1 MMLREADGERRSG
14 VVRRCRRSRRWRGGG
29 AIAVSAMMASALA
42 GGCSAEST
50 RVAIEAQ
57 RRSNDVQQTV
67 VERQHE
73 ALRLLLHR
81 ELRARLDSLG
91 SQALSAA
98 QIEAIERAW
107 SERDLLEFWLIQHE
121 RAAALRLIGVDARLY
136 ADQSAVDLLVKD
148 MLRRADRAGE
158 AAAGVMG
165 GMLDVPKGDV
175 PERAGQQP

>member
-14 VVRRCRRSRRWRGGG
+14 VVRRRRRTGRRRGGG

-91 SQALSAA
+91 VQGLSAE
-98 QIEAIERAW
+98 QVEAIERAW

-121 RAAALRLIGVDARLY
+121 RAAALRLIAVDAKLY
-136 ADQSAVDLLVKD
+136 ADQSAVDLLMKD

-158 AAAGVMG
+158 AAAGLMG
-165 GMLDVPKGDV
+165 GALEAPSDVAPR
-175 PERAGQQP
+175 PQ